1 MATEKKANWFRR
13 VAAFILSEFLR
24 LFRLLLY
31 LLLVIVAVLAYQF
44 YAPIISN
51 TNYIPKFNVDAFSD
65 QWDITG
71 PFDAWSTTK
80 ELANL
85 CEVAYEPLDIAK
97 ERFKELDFKTVRYFN
112 ADGYAKQ
119 PVYAVTGVRNE
130 KTVLIIVFPGSNDPS
145 DWLQNVNFYS
155 GGAETDGIHQGFAG
169 AFADNR
175 EQLKEVAKN
184 SSVDQ
189 IWITGHS
196 MGGALAV
203 ICAEYFSNDEELN
216 SKLKGVFT
224 FAQPMVARSDYAQL
238 LSEKLG
244 DRHVHFINDQ
254 DIVPRLGPGYVHTGM
269 MIYLHGGKVLIPD
282 QYFKEAIEKV
292 SKADVKAKDDI
303 AMLFEP
309 GSKIESVDQGFMGKL
324 ELVANEIRVNQSPR
338 FGFEEMLAQTEK
350 IETARIKA
358 KYSGDLKTR
367 KDSLNDPKTE
377 NGGDKESLVFESES
391 ERFEAMAKE
400 LRIGGANREKKV
412 RRQFQKEEAKRRL
425 AKSKAEG
432 SFADL
437 LGFHEAHSIISYMEK
452 IDAVI
457 EKLESRPKN

>member
-51 TNYIPKFNVDAFSD
+51 TNYIPKFNVDSFSD

-169 AFADNR
+169 AFADN
-175 EQLKEVAKN
+175 
-184 SSVDQ
+184 
-189 IWITGHS
+189 
-196 MGGALAV
+196 
-203 ICAEYFSNDEELN
+203 
-216 SKLKGVFT
+216 
-224 FAQPMVARSDYAQL
+224 
-238 LSEKLG
+238 LS
-244 DRHVHFINDQ
+244 
-254 DIVPRLGPGYVHTGM
+254 
-269 MIYLHGGKVLIPD
+269 LIH
-282 QYFKEAIEKV
+282 I
-292 SKADVKAKDDI
+292 
-303 AMLFEP
+303 
-309 GSKIESVDQGFMGKL
+309 
-324 ELVANEIRVNQSPR
+324 
-338 FGFEEMLAQTEK
+338 
-350 IETARIKA
+350 
-358 KYSGDLKTR
+358 
-367 KDSLNDPKTE
+367 
-377 NGGDKESLVFESES
+377 
-391 ERFEAMAKE
+391 
-400 LRIGGANREKKV
+400 
-412 RRQFQKEEAKRRL
+412 
-425 AKSKAEG
+425 
-432 SFADL
+432 
-437 LGFHEAHSIISYMEK
+437 
-452 IDAVI
+452 
-457 EKLESRPKN
+457 